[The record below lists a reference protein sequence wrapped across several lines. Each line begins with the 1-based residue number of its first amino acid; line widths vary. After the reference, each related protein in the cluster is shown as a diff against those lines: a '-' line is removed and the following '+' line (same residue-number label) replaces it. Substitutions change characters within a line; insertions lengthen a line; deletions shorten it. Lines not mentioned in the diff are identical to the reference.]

1 MKTINTTIR
10 ITFGMLLFLVVGA
23 QVKAQQVPLFNQ
35 YYNNTFL
42 AYPATAGYNTEPRL
56 SLIYRGQ
63 WSGLEGAPA
72 AYAINY
78 TSKLGKDMGFGL
90 TLQSNEIGVV
100 NQTRFSGGVSYSFY
114 SANKHQLSIGAL
126 TSISLFSINEDRVS
140 PETINDPVLQR
151 LINNNGSALS
161 FDFSVSYRYGD
172 NLQIDFAVPTLI
184 NESLSDDEFIQINE
198 DNIPDYLAGI
208 TYRFTLDAVNQI
220 YFTPNVTWRY
230 REVLGSEFDVLG
242 KIDYKNKLSL
252 SGGYRN
258 NYGATI
264 GLGFNINERIN
275 FSYHYDFGQS
285 DIPFLS
291 DGFNE
296 IGLHFRFKR
305 NEEKWNARMQ
315 EGAAVIQRL
324 RNEGVYDKNL
334 IDDAEER
341 LASDYL
347 YSLETEGKK
356 RERREKADARFDEIL
371 EEIKTSE
378 IAKLEAAALER
389 RQAQEEAERA
399 EQARLAAAEA
409 AERERAEAAQRAVE
423 EQQQREAEAARRAE
437 EEKEKLERERAA
449 GTAIIKYVNTVGYE
463 YVIVIASY
471 SQNSRYATAYLQE
484 IKKTYSDA
492 AIFRSAKRGLD
503 YLYVGGYDTID
514 PALARMEEIRA
525 NTDFKDA
532 WVHIIR
538 LSRID

>member
-1 MKTINTTIR
+1 MKTINKTIR
-10 ITFGMLLFLVVGA
+10 LTIGLLLFLVMGA
-23 QVKAQQVPLFNQ
+23 DLKAQQVPLFNQ

-42 AYPATAGYNTEPRL
+42 AYPSTAGFNTEPRL

-72 AYAINY
+72 GYALNY
-78 TSKLGKDMGFGL
+78 TSRLGKDMGFGL
-90 TLQSNEIGVV
+90 TLQNNEIGLV
-100 NQTRFSGGVSYSFY
+100 NQTRASGGVSYSFY
-114 SANKHQLSIGAL
+114 SANKHSLSIGAL
-126 TSISLFSINEDRVS
+126 TSLSFFSINEDRIS
-140 PETINDPVLQR
+140 PETQQDEILQR
-151 LINNNGSALS
+151 LINNNGLALS
-161 FDFSVSYRYGD
+161 LDFSVSYRYGD

-208 TYRFTLDAVNQI
+208 RYRFVLDEVNQI

-230 REVLGSEFDVLG
+230 REVIGSEIDVLG
-242 KIDYKNKLSL
+242 LIEYKNKLSL

-258 NYGATI
+258 NYGATV
-264 GLGFNINERIN
+264 GLGFNINERIA

-305 NEEKWNARMQ
+305 NEEKWNARLQ

-324 RNEGVYDKNL
+324 RNEGIYSKSL
-334 IDDAEER
+334 IDDGEKR

-356 RERREKADARFDEIL
+356 KDRRERAEARFDEIL
-371 EEIKTSE
+371 EEIKE
-378 IAKLEAAALER
+378 NELAKAAAER
-389 RQAQEEAERA
+389 QRVKDAEEEKVRA
-399 EQARLAAAEA
+399 EQARIAAAEQ
-409 AERERAEAAQRAVE
+409 ERAAAQRAAEE
-423 EQQQREAEAARRAE
+423 EQRREAEVARQAQ

-449 GTAIIKYVNTVGYE
+449 GTAIVKTVSTVGYE

-471 SQNSRYATAYLQE
+471 AQNNRYAKAYLE
-484 IKKTYSDA
+484 EVRKTYSDA
-492 AIFRSAKRGLD
+492 AIFRSAKRSLD
-503 YLYVGGYDTID
+503 YIYVGGYDTIE
-514 PALARMEEIRA
+514 PALERMEEIRA
-525 NTDFKDA
+525 NTEFNDA

-538 LSRID
+538 LSRED